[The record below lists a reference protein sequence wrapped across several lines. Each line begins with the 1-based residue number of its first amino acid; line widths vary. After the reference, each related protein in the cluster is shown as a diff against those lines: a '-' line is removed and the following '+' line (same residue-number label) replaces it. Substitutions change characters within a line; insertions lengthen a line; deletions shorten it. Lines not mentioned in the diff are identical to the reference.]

1 MCRRLPSPHSQ
12 RTFSLKEPLSCLR
25 SQKKYFETLKRRGGQ
40 RRYKKRHTQKP
51 PHLLY
56 KCLLSE
62 ETFVWKGERRGRRRG
77 RIIVGGFCVDVCFF
91 WGGERQSL
99 SSGIEEAQIS
109 LDLIFWLPL
118 GNECALEF
126 ELYAE
131 RRALVRVQ
139 RRILVQANRETL
151 VREEEETGRKVSSR
165 WIHQPS
171 NDASKTSKRD
181 AKIYAWSHLQMCTS
195 ITRTRRVC

>member
-1 MCRRLPSPHSQ
+1 MLVVGRDFCLERGTPRKKKRKDHRRWFLCRRL
-12 RTFSLKEPLSCLR
+12 R
-25 SQKKYFETLKRRGGQ
+25 
-40 RRYKKRHTQKP
+40 
-51 PHLLY
+51 
-56 KCLLSE
+56 
-62 ETFVWKGERRGRRRG
+62 
-77 RIIVGGFCVDVCFF
+77 F

-126 ELYAE
+126 ELHAE

-171 NDASKTSKRD
+171 NDVSKTSKRD